1 MPQNAKVSV
10 EGLTIVLEK
19 IFGRH
24 KRIKQKLE
32 NS

>member
-10 EGLTIVLEK
+10 EALPIVLEK

-24 KRIKQKLE
+24 KRIKQKIE